1 MRAKFAAKYPR
12 AAKIRLFIVE
22 KHFDPKAKF
31 RDVAWYQPDVHAV
44 YFLKR
49 ALRLSRNT
57 LLGLS
62 AHEIGHGCRSDDC
75 EQCADDT
82 AEGTLGR
89 NWIDGSPDGKVPANM
104 REDVFADGR
113 VAYSGSP
120 LPYSFS
126 EERHH
131 KSVSIVELGPDGAAT
146 VDRVRLDVGMNV
158 RSRMPADV
166 PCRCSARRYGPRT
179 LNYSGCSARPMRW

>member
-89 NWIDGSPDGKVPANM
+89 KIRYDRKTLLQTMGPGVYP
-104 REDVFADGR
+104 RPLTLHRGR
-113 VAYSGSP
+113 
-120 LPYSFS
+120 
-126 EERHH
+126 
-131 KSVSIVELGPDGAAT
+131 T
-146 VDRVRLDVGMNV
+146 
-158 RSRMPADV
+158 
-166 PCRCSARRYGPRT
+166 ART
-179 LNYSGCSARPMRW
+179 